1 MAGKSVG
8 KEEKKVLV
16 LLGSPRKK
24 GNSAILAAQIAK
36 GAKAAGA
43 KVETVFL
50 HGLKIAPCNSCYAC
64 QKKGSKGC
72 AIKDAMQDLYPKL
85 LAADSWVIASPVYW
99 FTMSAQTKLFM
110 DRCFALPA
118 YGQDAFAGKRIAIAM
133 SYGDADPFAS
143 GCVNALRT
151 FQDAFRYAGAKIV
164 GMVYGSAFGA
174 GEIRANESLMK
185 AAEDLGKKI
194 GRPSNC

>member
-1 MAGKSVG
+1 MAGK
-8 KEEKKVLV
+8 KEVKKVVV

-50 HGLKIAPCNSCYAC
+50 HDLKIAPCNSCYAC

-85 LAADSWVIASPVYW
+85 LAADAWVIASPVYW
-99 FTMSAQTKLFM
+99 FTMSAQMKLFM
-110 DRCFALPA
+110 DRCFALLA
-118 YGQDAFAGKRIAIAM
+118 YGEDAFAGKRIAIAM

-151 FQDAFRYAGAKIV
+151 FQDAFHYTGAKIA
-164 GMVYGSAFGA
+164 GMVYGSALGA
-174 GEIRANESLMK
+174 GEISSNDSLMK
-185 AAEDLGKKI
+185 AAEELGKKI
-194 GRPSNC
+194 GRPSA